1 MKRTI
6 TTTVAALLMASVV
19 WAGDPAQIAKERAK
33 QQRDIN
39 NQQQGIAPA
48 PTAPPPSAPT
58 PTSSTPQGGLSAS
71 QQALIDRLQT
81 DFNSIKSGSATN
93 AGQKLHLQDD
103 IASLDK
109 SAYKPSKSSLAKLS
123 EHLTAALAE
132 KPVSYRDM
140 GQIARDIN
148 IILNSSNLSMTQSEH
163 FVSDAQL
170 RLKNSGISPATVQLI
185 VNDLGLIIVEIQRS
199 KPKLFQ

>member
-1 MKRTI
+1 MKRT
-6 TTTVAALLMASVV
+6 TTTISAMMLMAFSL

-39 NQQQGIAPA
+39 NQQQGVTP
-48 PTAPPPSAPT
+48 PQNSPPPSASAP
-58 PTSSTPQGGLSAS
+58 SSSAPQGGISAA

-81 DFNSIKSGSATN
+81 DFNSIKPGSASSV
-93 AGQKLHLQDD
+93 GQKLHLQDD

-109 SAYKPSKSSLAKLS
+109 SAYKPSKTTLAKLS

-132 KPVSYRDM
+132 SPVSYRDL

-148 IILNSSNLSMTQSEH
+148 VILNSANLSMVQSEH
-163 FVSDAQL
+163 FVSDTQL
-170 RLKNSGISPATVQLI
+170 RLKNSGVSPATVQLI
-185 VNDLGLIIVEIQRS
+185 ANDLGAVIVEIQRS